1 VKVNYQ
7 NFDGIRGLA
16 AIVVLMFHTAVK
28 AGRPEL
34 MPVGY
39 LAVDLFFA
47 LSGFVIAQA
56 YGAKLHD
63 GMGLRAFLA
72 IRGRRLYP
80 MFFLG
85 QVLGFLVFAAAALV
99 GVPGYT
105 FGPLW
110 IALGLGLLVLPV
122 PVRGIGSAPPML
134 ALNNP
139 GWSLFFEVAINIAY
153 ALALPWLSRKVLW
166 MLLGL
171 GAVALLIAGVHWG
184 DLLIGPT
191 VKTFPGG
198 LARVLFSFTAGVLLY
213 EYRPRR
219 TTFSNSIS
227 MGCAACN
234 RGSARL
240 WGQSLVARPCGRNC
254 GVPTSR
260 LSSGSISIARHAGT
274 AVGMAWARVLR
285 DLYSAPASAVSCY
298 DLRAAGC
305 FRCSGGSCHLD
316 RYDGG
321 DRRRRASDRSL
332 L

>member
-227 MGCAACN
+227 MAVLLATVVLLVFGVRAWWHDLAVVTVAFPLLVYLAA
-234 RGSARL
+234 RYQSHGMLARL
-240 WGQSLVARPCGRNC
+240 SAWLGRVSYAIYILHLPVLYLVMIFVLPLFQMLGRFMPFGSLRWWR
-254 GVPTSR
+254 
-260 LSSGSISIARHAGT
+260 SSPPRI
-274 AVGMAWARVLR
+274 
-285 DLYSAPASAVSCY
+285 
-298 DLRAAGC
+298 
-305 FRCSGGSCHLD
+305 
-316 RYDGG
+316 
-321 DRRRRASDRSL
+321 
-332 L
+332 